1 METFEGSAE
10 IRSQGYFF
18 FFFFFSFFVRWR
30 SVREGK
36 APGAAEAADKLG
48 TVLNVHVSRSRS
60 SRFTFA
66 SAGLCMNYVFLIQW
80 WYAWGAVG
88 KLSG

>member
-18 FFFFFSFFVRWR
+18 FLFFFVRWR

-36 APGAAEAADKLG
+36 ALGAAEAADKLG
-48 TVLNVHVSRSRS
+48 TVLSARVSRSRS

-66 SAGLCMNYVFLIQW
+66 SAGLCMNYAFLIQW
-80 WYAWGAVG
+80 WCAWGAVR